1 MTRLI
6 YLEDPTCLAC
16 DVQIMKCDP
25 HPEGFALILDQTPFY
40 PEGGGQPGDTG
51 RIGDAVVINV
61 VTSPDKE
68 VLHIVDKALS
78 PGSTRASV
86 DVERRSDHTQQHAA
100 QHLLSAC
107 LLELCEAATIGFHMS
122 ELYTSIDLDKKVDQD
137 ALERAVLM
145 ANEGIRSALPIEAL
159 YPDEATLQSLPL
171 RKIPKVEENIRV
183 IRIGD
188 LDYSPCGGTHPD
200 TTAAIGCLMI
210 TRFENYKAG
219 TRVEFVAGE
228 RAIRDMLR
236 KNAALTQLSQCLAIP
251 VSDIV
256 KGVEKLLTNQSK
268 LEKELRQAKAAL
280 LELEAEKLVSEIER
294 SDEHQLIKI
303 LQGKD
308 MSDLRVLSSGAL
320 KAMPD
325 AVVILASTGT
335 DGSQAQL
342 LCARGDNLPKLDIR
356 EVFKP
361 AIALL
366 EGRGGG
372 NATVAQGGG
381 PRVELLEQAL
391 EAASSAL
398 AQQRGLMEV

>member
-6 YLEDPTCLAC
+6 YLEDPGCLEC
-16 DVQIMKCDP
+16 DVQILKCEP

-40 PEGGGQPGDTG
+40 PEGGGQPSDTG
-51 RIGDAVVINV
+51 RIGDAVVLKV
-61 VTSPDKE
+61 ETGADKE
-68 VLHIVDKALS
+68 VLHIVEQAMQ
-78 PGSTRASV
+78 PGPARAVV
-86 DVERRSDHTQQHAA
+86 DHERRMDHTQQHAA

-107 LLELCEAATIGFHMS
+107 LLDLCEAATIGFHMS
-122 ELYTSIDLDKKVDQD
+122 ESYTSIDLDKKVDQETLD
-137 ALERAVLM
+137 RSVLM
-145 ANEGIRSALPIEAL
+145 ANDAIRAALPIEAL
-159 YPDEATLQSLPL
+159 YPDAQTLQSLPL
-171 RKIPKVEENIRV
+171 RKMPKVEDKIRV

-200 TTAAIGCLMI
+200 NTAAIGCLMV

-219 TRVEFVAGE
+219 TRVEFVAGD

-236 KNAALTQLSQCLAIP
+236 KNAALTQLSQSLATP

-256 KGVEKLLTNQSK
+256 NGVDKLLSIQSR
-268 LEKELRQAKAAL
+268 LEKELRQAKSALLDFEAAL
-280 LELEAEKLVSEIER
+280 LISEIENSR
-294 SDEHQLIKI
+294 EQQLIKV

-308 MSDLRVLSSGAL
+308 MSELRVLSASAL
-320 KAMPD
+320 KALPG
-325 AVVILASTGT
+325 AVVILAGTGS

-342 LCARGDNLPKLDIR
+342 LCARGEDRSQLDIR

-372 NATVAQGGG
+372 NAAVAQGGG
-381 PRVELLEQAL
+381 PRADLLEEAL
-391 EAASSAL
+391 AAAEIAL
-398 AQQRGLMEV
+398 AQQKELIKV